1 MRGIR
6 RLAQHLDISIGT
18 VSRALNGRPDVNEAT
33 RKRVLEAA
41 EEFGYVPNQS
51 GRSLRQGTSN
61 TIGFMIELNAET
73 AANSDNFFMG
83 VFDGVQSAVARHKL
97 DLVVLPC
104 STDEDPAL
112 YLQRVVARRLVD
124 AMIISATQHHDKR
137 IELLKKA
144 KLPFI
149 ALGRSGVDNSHPWI
163 DLDFEGVANQ
173 AVDRLVAH
181 GHRRI
186 AIAVP
191 SNEINLGFVFLEAFK
206 EALNRHGIAFE
217 PDLVFRAKS
226 SEQGGYKIAD
236 ELLRLEQRPTAILLI
251 YELMAI
257 GLYRRLN
264 DAGVRPGRDIA
275 VIGFREEPQ
284 ARFLTPT
291 LTCFRMSLRDLGIAL
306 AESLLATLPGFSEQY
321 PHEVAH
327 KIWPLELVP
336 GESDAFHLEAARS
349 DLDQAVGG

>member
-18 VSRALNGRPDVNEAT
+18 VSRALNGRPDVNEVT

-83 VFDGVQSAVARHKL
+83 VFDGVQSALARHKL

-104 STDEDPAL
+104 STDEDPVA

-124 AMIISATQHHDKR
+124 AVIISATQQHDKR
-137 IELLKKA
+137 IELLTKA
-144 KLPFI
+144 NIPFI
-149 ALGRSGVDNSHPWI
+149 ALGRSGDDDSHPWI

-181 GHRRI
+181 GHRQI

-191 SNEINLGFVFLEAFK
+191 SNDINLGFVFLDAYK
-206 EALNRHGIAFE
+206 SALARHGIAFE
-217 PDLVFRAKS
+217 PSYVIRANS
-226 SEQGGYKIAD
+226 SEQGGDHIAD
-236 ELLRLEQRPTAILLI
+236 ELLRLKQRPTAVLLI

-257 GLYRRLN
+257 GLYRRLS
-264 DAGVRPGRDIA
+264 DAGVQPGRDIA

-284 ARFLTPT
+284 ARFLSPS
-291 LTCFRMSLRDLGIAL
+291 LTCFRLSLRDLGIAL
-306 AESLLATLPGFSEQY
+306 GESLLATVPGFSAHY
-321 PHEVAH
+321 PHEIARKV
-327 KIWPLELVP
+327 WPLEMVP
-336 GESDAFHLEAARS
+336 GGSDAFRL
-349 DLDQAVGG
+349 